1 MENVQ
6 SYFGWMEQSSG
17 LNFSTFSSTEISLL
31 WKTGL
36 YYVTVRLPNTS
47 AGSGQPSMH
56 HWHQNLMRFDPEK
69 GFERTSCFSSIF
81 TNSSCLKKGEERKRY
96 RVLFDKW
103 GKNSGFSPKFCLFIG
118 LTAIAQNKLFL
129 LMVFIVSPHLV
140 WWIEGAGGRACTCSP
155 HRAFPT
161 AYFSISCAL

>member
-1 MENVQ
+1 MENAQ
-6 SYFGWMEQSSG
+6 SCFGWMEQSSG
-17 LNFSTFSSTEISLL
+17 LNFSTFSSTVISLL

-36 YYVTVRLPNTS
+36 YYVTARLPNTS

-81 TNSSCLKKGEERKRY
+81 TNWTCLKRGRKKKRY

-103 GKNSGFSPKFCLFIG
+103 GKTVVFSPKFSLFIG
-118 LTAIAQNKLFL
+118 LTAIAQNKSFLFT
-129 LMVFIVSPHLV
+129 VFIISANLV
-140 WWIEGAGGRACTCSP
+140 WWIEGAGGQVSMFSL
-155 HRAFPT
+155 HGGFLT
-161 AYFSISCAL
+161 AYLTISCA